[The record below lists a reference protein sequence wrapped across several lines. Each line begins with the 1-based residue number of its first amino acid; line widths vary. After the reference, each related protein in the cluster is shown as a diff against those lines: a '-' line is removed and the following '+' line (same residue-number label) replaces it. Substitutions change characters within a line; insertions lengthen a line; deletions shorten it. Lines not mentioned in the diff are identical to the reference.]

1 MIIVNARFLTQKTT
15 GVQRYAI
22 EICKRLPETITKQ
35 KIVFVAPKNKLNK
48 IDGINNLAIKQ
59 FGHFNGHL
67 WEQIDLANYLKKN
80 GNALLINFGGI
91 GPIYY
96 KNKITYL
103 HDLAFKYY
111 PKTFSYLF
119 QKMYNT
125 FIPISIKNAKK
136 IITVSKYVKQDIIK
150 NYGIDNIEVVYG
162 SYSKMFKNL
171 NLEREKIILAV
182 SSLDPRKNFNRIIK
196 AYLKLDTDYKLVFVG
211 SKSKAFS
218 KLIIDNN
225 YDDKNIIFT
234 GYLTDKDLVEIYN
247 KASIF
252 IYASLFEGF
261 GIPPLEAQSCGCP
274 CIVSNITS
282 IPEICNKSVIYCN
295 PFSIEDISDKI
306 KYLINGEKKREEL
319 VEKGFENIKKYSWD
333 ESANKLIAI
342 IKKEIM

>member
-1 MIIVNARFLTQKTT
+1 MIVVNTRFLTQKTT

-22 EICKRLPETITKQ
+22 EICKRLPKTINNQ
-35 KIVFVAPKNKLNK
+35 KIVFVAPKKSL
-48 IDGINNLAIKQ
+48 IEIESLNNLKIEQ
-59 FGHFNGHL
+59 FGNFTGNL
-67 WEQIDLANYLKKN
+67 WEQVDLANYLKKN
-80 GNALLINFGGI
+80 GSPLLINFGGI
-91 GPIYY
+91 GPVYY

-119 QKMYNT
+119 QKMYNI

-136 IITVSKYVKQDIIK
+136 VITVSKYVKQDIIK
-150 NYGIDNIEVVYG
+150 NYGTDNIEVVYG
-162 SYSKMFKNL
+162 SYSKVFKNL

-196 AYLKLDTDYKLVFVG
+196 AYQKLDTDYKLVFVG

-234 GYLTDKDLVEIYN
+234 GYLTDKDLVEMYN

-274 CIVSNITS
+274 CIVSNLTS
-282 IPEICNKSVIYCN
+282 IPEICNKSVVYCD
-295 PFSIEDISDKI
+295 PFSIEDISNKI
-306 KYLINGEKKREEL
+306 KYLINDEKKREEL
-319 VEKGFENIKKYSWD
+319 VGKGFENIKKYSWD
-333 ESANKLIAI
+333 ASANKLLAI

>member
-1 MIIVNARFLTQKTT
+1 MIVVNTRFLTQKTT

-22 EICKRLPETITKQ
+22 EICKRLPKTINNQ
-35 KIVFVAPKNKLNK
+35 KIVFVAPKKSL
-48 IDGINNLAIKQ
+48 IEIESLNNLKIEQ
-59 FGHFNGHL
+59 FGNFTGNL
-67 WEQIDLANYLKKN
+67 WEQVDLANYLKIN
-80 GNALLINFGGI
+80 DSPLLINFGGI

-111 PKTFSYLF
+111 PKSFSYLF
-119 QKMYNT
+119 QKMYNI

-150 NYGIDNIEVVYG
+150 NYGTNNIEVVYG
-162 SYSKMFKNL
+162 SYSKVFKNL

-196 AYLKLDTDYKLVFVG
+196 AYQKLDTDYKLVFVG

-234 GYLTDKDLVEIYN
+234 GYLTDKDLVKMYN

-274 CIVSNITS
+274 CIVSNLTS
-282 IPEICNKSVIYCN
+282 IPEICNNSVVYCD
-295 PFSIEDISDKI
+295 PFSIEDISNKI
-306 KYLINGEKKREEL
+306 KYLINDEKKREEL
-319 VEKGFENIKKYSWD
+319 VEKGFENIKKYTWD
-333 ESANKLIAI
+333 ASANKLLAI